1 MKLHRLLIALTFANL
16 VLLLFGLAQIQ
27 PGVPSA
33 LRSSRLEIVDAQA
46 VCAPAF
52 PSPRMSSR
60 LLRLAP
66 NGCSCVTRTARQS
79 AMTNAVC
86 P

>member
-1 MKLHRLLIALTFANL
+1 MKLQRLLIALTIVKVVL
-16 VLLLFGLAQIQ
+16 VAALLAQIQ

-60 LLRLAP
+60 LLLLAP
-66 NGCSCVTRTARQS
+66 NRCSCVTRTDGQS
-79 AMTNAVC
+79 TMTSAAC
-86 P
+86 L

>member
-1 MKLHRLLIALTFANL
+1 MRDERLLIALTIVKFVL
-16 VLLLFGLAQIQ
+16 VAFVLEIQ
-27 PGVPSA
+27 PGVPST